1 MRVAAGSR
9 AYLSTAAKEGGV
21 AVPVKLFGIH
31 ARYASAAFVAASK
44 EKKLDVVEN
53 ELNAFKA
60 ALGKSP
66 ALAGIVENPTIP
78 REEKVAMMSKL
89 LGKKVTHVTKNTL
102 ETLASNARLGEVEK
116 VIDAY
121 ATLMKAHRKEV
132 DAVVTSATKLTKK
145 QLSSIESALASHVS
159 KGEKVVLASKVD
171 PSILGGLTV
180 QIGDK
185 FLDLSAGSKI
195 AAIQR
200 SL

>member
-1 MRVAAGSR
+1 MMMRVAGTR
-9 AYLSTAAKEGGV
+9 LLSTAAKEGGV
-21 AVPVKLFGIH
+21 EVPVKLFGIH
-31 ARYASAAFVAASK
+31 ARYASAAYVAAAK

-53 ELNAFKA
+53 ELNAFKS
-60 ALGKSP
+60 ALGKSA
-66 ALAGIVENPTIP
+66 ALSSVVENPTIP

-102 ETLASNARLGEVEK
+102 EALASNARLGEVEK

-121 ATLMKAHRKEV
+121 ATLMKAQRKEV

-145 QLSSIESALASHVS
+145 QLTSIESALGTHVS
-159 KGEKVVLASKVD
+159 KGEKVVLTSKVD

-195 AAIQR
+195 ASIQR